1 MRTAYRLLLLVVLF
15 AVPLRPQDQPGQ
27 KSADKFS
34 EFLTR
39 YQKNLDRVGEAYSD
53 LVSENLPLR
62 DETGQPVGRHHLD
75 DRRKE
80 LADLR
85 QMVRELAENRQDL
98 VRTIRLFIQ
107 TEALVDDIFDLSQI
121 AYDNDYEE
129 LGKRFSDLET
139 ATDQDREFLESYALG
154 LAAEKQQRILELEKQ
169 NSDLEKKLKE
179 DAERPKAK
187 SRRH

>member
-1 MRTAYRLLLLVVLF
+1 MRTAYWLLLVVALF
-15 AVPLRPQDQPGQ
+15 SLPLRPQDQPGQ
-27 KSADKFS
+27 KPADKFS

-53 LVSENLPLR
+53 LVNENLPLR

-85 QMVRELAENRQDL
+85 QTVRELAENPQDL

-107 TEALVDDIFDLSQI
+107 TETLVDDIFDLSQI
-121 AYDNDYEE
+121 AYDNDNEE

-139 ATDQDREFLESYALG
+139 ATDQNREFLESYALS
-154 LAAEKQQRILELEKQ
+154 LAGEKQQRVLELEKQ

-179 DAERPKAK
+179 VAERPKAK